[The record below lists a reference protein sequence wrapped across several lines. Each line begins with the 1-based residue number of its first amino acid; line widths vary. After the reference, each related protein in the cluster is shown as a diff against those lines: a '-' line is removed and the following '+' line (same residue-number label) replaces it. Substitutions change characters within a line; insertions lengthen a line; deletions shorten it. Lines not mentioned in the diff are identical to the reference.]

1 MDNFDR
7 DNTDK
12 YSKKKI
18 QHTVKLTL
26 ISKHSADVEGLGSDE
41 DFNPFDN
48 NNPDPFDKSVKYN
61 VQYGH
66 TKKKITFTKNSSN
79 LDEENN
85 CDQDPFEK

>member
-1 MDNFDR
+1 MIVNW
-7 DNTDK
+7 TILTK
-12 YSKKKI
+12 TTQTSTVKKKL

-26 ISKHSADVEGLGSDE
+26 ISKHSADVEGLGGDE

-66 TKKKITFTKNSSN
+66 TKKHNYLYQKQFRFRRRKQ
-79 LDEENN
+79 L
-85 CDQDPFEK
+85 